1 MTDKFL
7 CLLTDRNKEKNRKNS
22 FDVCSS
28 FRALCVKYYA
38 LPLRAS
44 SYVQP

>member
-22 FDVCSS
+22 FID
-28 FRALCVKYYA
+28 FNLYKI
-38 LPLRAS
+38 LRLLLMLS
-44 SYVQP
+44 N